1 MRQGLRSAW
10 RLVRVSPHDPEVST
24 PPAGLPPSRGLWVPD
39 RGEVFLREQDGPEG
53 SLPVLLLH
61 GWTASADTTWF
72 AVYPALVGHH
82 PVVAVD
88 QRGHGRGIRAEQ
100 PFSLE
105 ACADDA
111 AALLEELGIERAI
124 VAGYSMG
131 GAVGLLLWQRH
142 RERVAGLV
150 MCGTALEWRSTP
162 RERLLWKSLGVFE
175 LALRLGTGDGFVQR
189 YLSYAVG
196 HTPEVA
202 PLRAWV
208 GGEFKRGYDRDVAAA
223 GKALSRFDA
232 RGFVDDIDV
241 PCASVVT
248 LRDRL
253 VRAREQESL
262 AEALRAPVFAVDG
275 DHDAPLV
282 KPEEFSEAVTEAILS
297 VAKRGVHQRT
307 PGPGL
312 RQRRR

>member
-1 MRQGLRSAW
+1 
-10 RLVRVSPHDPEVST
+10 
-24 PPAGLPPSRGLWVPD
+24 
-39 RGEVFLREQDGPEG
+39 VFLRQQDGPEE

-72 AVYPALVGHH
+72 AVYPALTGHH
-82 PVVAVD
+82 RFVALD

-111 AALLEELGIERAI
+111 AGLLEVLGIEQAI
-124 VAGYSMG
+124 VAGYSLG
-131 GAVGLLLWQRH
+131 GAVALLMWQRH
-142 RERVAGLV
+142 RARVAGLV
-150 MCGTALEWRSTP
+150 MCATALEWRSTP
-162 RERLLWKSLGVFE
+162 TERLLWKSLGVFE

-202 PLRAWV
+202 QLRAWV
-208 GGEFKRGYDRDVAAA
+208 GGEFKRGYDRDIAEA

-232 RGFVDDIDV
+232 RGFVADVDV

-248 LRDRL
+248 QRDRL
-253 VRAREQESL
+253 VRSPEQVAL
-262 AEALRAPVFAVDG
+262 AEALGAPIFAVDG
-275 DHDAPLV
+275 DHDSPLV
-282 KPEEFSEAVTEAILS
+282 KPDEFAGAVTEAILS
-297 VAKRGVHQRT
+297 VAKRGVH
-307 PGPGL
+307 
-312 RQRRR
+312 